1 MSKTK
6 PLVQKHQ
13 FLNMDPG
20 ESQYKES
27 PLQIL
32 IEKDVV

>member
-6 PLVQKHQ
+6 PLVQ
-13 FLNMDPG
+13 FLNIDPG
-20 ESQYKES
+20 ESQCKER

-32 IEKDVV
+32 IEKDAV